1 MFDLLDPMGTPES
14 VIKSVGRYSQT
25 DGEAPLLTTSTQF
38 TERGEVE
45 LVSTQGGWLYSACYQ
60 KKDIN
65 IKRATL

>member
-45 LVSTQGGWLYSACYQ
+45 LVSTQGG
-60 KKDIN
+60 
-65 IKRATL
+65 